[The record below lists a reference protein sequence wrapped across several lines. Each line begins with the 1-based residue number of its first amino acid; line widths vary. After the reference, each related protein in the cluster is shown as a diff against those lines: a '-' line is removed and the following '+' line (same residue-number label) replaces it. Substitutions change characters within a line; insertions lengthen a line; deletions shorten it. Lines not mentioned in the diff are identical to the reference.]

1 MFYSEQLQLE
11 EAGGGGLKD
20 YGYPQYMEGAA
31 VFGGEEREKTGV
43 MECWS
48 IVGIQN
54 CRRLSAYNTADD

>member
-1 MFYSEQLQLE
+1 M
-11 EAGGGGLKD
+11 KD
-20 YGYPQYMEGAA
+20 YGYPQYMVDAA